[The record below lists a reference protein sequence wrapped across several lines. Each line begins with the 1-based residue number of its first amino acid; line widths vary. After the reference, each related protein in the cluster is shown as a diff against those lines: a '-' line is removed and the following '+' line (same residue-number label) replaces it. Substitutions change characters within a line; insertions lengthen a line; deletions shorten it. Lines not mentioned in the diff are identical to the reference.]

1 MIQTR
6 IGEVMSNMIR
16 LLDCTLRDGGYVN
29 DWKFGRENLSSVYE
43 RLVDSGVDIVEI
55 GFLDDRRPFD
65 IDRSIMPDTAC
76 VDKIYGKVRKRSPM
90 TVGMIDY
97 GTCDISRLQ
106 PCEESMLDGIR
117 VIFKKYRMRKALEFC
132 AEVKKLGYIVFA
144 QLVSVTSYNDE
155 ELLEVVGL
163 ANQVKPDTLSMVDTY
178 GLLDPDRVKHIAHIM
193 DDNLDKDIAMGFH
206 GHNNMQLAFANT
218 LTFLEEVAPVRNVV
232 VDGSLHGMGKSAG
245 NAPIELL
252 AAHLNE
258 KYGKAYDIGP
268 LLEAIDE
275 SVLEFY
281 KKTPWGYKVYF
292 YLCAHNKVHPDYVK
306 QMQGKPDVS
315 VSAINEV
322 LGQIEPEE
330 NKLLYDKEACEAAW
344 AAYEKSHYDDEEN
357 TRRLSAAL
365 SACPSI
371 LLLGPG
377 RSISLQREKVLQFI
391 ERQDP
396 VIISL
401 NYIPDDLPVDYVFIT
416 KSNRYLEMAN
426 KLLAKTDGQVQII
439 ATSNIVSRDIPFT
452 FVFRREPLLEK
463 KESIVD
469 NSILM
474 LLRVLKRCGVKKLS
488 LAGFDG
494 YSDRDENYFNPQME
508 YAFIRNQA
516 GQLNRHIRDVLES
529 EYADMKLDFLTY
541 SRYTTIQDSYDAG
554 F

>member
-1 MIQTR
+1 
-6 IGEVMSNMIR
+6 MSTNIR

-29 DWKFGRENLSSVYE
+29 DWKFGSENLSSIYE
-43 RLVDSGVDIVEI
+43 RLVDSGVDVIEI

-65 IDRSIMPDTAC
+65 MDRSIMPDTAC
-76 VDKIYGKVRKRSPM
+76 VDKIYGRVRKRPPM

-97 GTCDISRLQ
+97 GTCDISNLQ
-106 PCEESMLDGIR
+106 PCGESMLDGIR
-117 VIFKKYRMRKALEFC
+117 VIFKKYRMHEAMAFC
-132 AEVKKLGYIVFA
+132 AEVKKLGYQVFA
-144 QLVSVTSYNDE
+144 QLVSITSYNDE
-155 ELLEVVGL
+155 ELREVIGL
-163 ANQVKPDTLSMVDTY
+163 ANEVKPCTLSIVDTY
-178 GLLDPDRVKHIAHIM
+178 GMLDTDKVRHIVRVMDSALDRNIAI
-193 DDNLDKDIAMGFH
+193 GFH
-206 GHNNMQLAFANT
+206 GHNNMQLAVANT
-218 LTFLEEVAPVRNVV
+218 FTFLEEVASVRDVV

-245 NAPIELL
+245 NAPVELL
-252 AAHLNE
+252 AAHMNE

-281 KKTPWGYKVYF
+281 KKTPWGYKIYF

-315 VSAINEV
+315 VSGLNEV
-322 LGQIEPEE
+322 LGQIEPED
-330 NKLLYDKEACEAAW
+330 NKLLYDKGAGEAAW
-344 AAYEKSHYDDEEN
+344 AAYEKSRYDDEDN

-371 LLLGPG
+371 LVLGPG

-391 ERQDP
+391 KSQDP

-401 NYIPDDLPVDYVFIT
+401 NYIPDDLPVDYVFVT

-426 KLLAKTDGQVQII
+426 KLLSLTDRQVQII

-452 FVFRREPLLEK
+452 YVFRREPLLEK

-474 LLRVLKRCGVKKLS
+474 LLRVLKRCGVKELS

-494 YSDRDENYFNPQME
+494 YSDRDENYFNPKME

-529 EYADMKLDFLTY
+529 EYADIKMNFLTY
-541 SRYTTIQDSYDAG
+541 SRYTTVQDSYDAG